1 MSKYAEIIRSLLH
14 LTNFYDKKLTLS
26 FKYKYDNKNLILNNM
41 VIEDFEIVMNS
52 ISEKWTGEW
61 NIILTIFLL
70 IREDR
75 RKYIQNR
82 MLYEYW

>member
-1 MSKYAEIIRSLLH
+1 MSEYAEIIRSLLH

-52 ISEKWTGEW
+52 ISEK
-61 NIILTIFLL
+61 
-70 IREDR
+70 
-75 RKYIQNR
+75 
-82 MLYEYW
+82 